1 MSLLL
6 MKDQKMQDKNLMIY
20 GWRGI
25 NHSVALVNQNQIV
38 SLQKFNDLKIYHLD
52 APFHN
57 PNWNVNS
64 NVSGFEQEEQLLINK
79 PIAPT
84 PEIEIDCVYTATF
97 PFDLFFKNE
106 DFRKTKK
113 VLNFI
118 VTEFGLVDTDFV
130 SKKGNVKDYLKND
143 DQIIVPSNWSKNK
156 TIEYGFP
163 ESKVKVISH
172 GINPKIFYPSDLNL
186 KNEFK
191 KNLGLDKDSYLFV
204 NMGSMTWNKG
214 IDLIVDAFI
223 ILRQKYSH
231 IRLLLK
237 DQSNL
242 YGIQS
247 QNIISQ
253 VLSKKPHLN
262 QQELLSS
269 FILINTNLTLSQL
282 RSIYAGADCYLS
294 PYRAEGFNLT
304 VLEALAC
311 GSEVI
316 VTEGGATDDFC
327 YHSSIGKVKSNLVVS
342 EELNKSKG
350 GNNLYYLEP
359 ELDSL
364 VDEMEKKILQG
375 KLNNSDT
382 ATYVR
387 DKYSWDRIAEKLYE
401 SII

>member
-1 MSLLL
+1 MLEKSLL
-6 MKDQKMQDKNLMIY
+6 IY

-25 NHSVALVNQNQIV
+25 NHSVALVNQNQIL
-38 SLQKFNDLKIYHLD
+38 SLQKFNDLKIYHID

-64 NVSGFEQEEQLLINK
+64 NESGFGQEEQFVINK
-79 PIAPT
+79 PVAPD
-84 PEIEIDCVYTATF
+84 PELVMDCAYTATF

-106 DFRKTKK
+106 GSRKTKK

-118 VTEFGLVDTDFV
+118 VTEFGLVETDFV
-130 SKKGNVKDYLKND
+130 SRSGNIQDYLKND
-143 DQIIVPSNWSKNK
+143 DQIIVPSIWSRDK

-163 ESKVKVISH
+163 ESKINVVSH
-172 GINPKIFYPSDLNL
+172 GINPQIFYPSDTNL
-186 KNEFK
+186 KKEFK
-191 KNLGLDKDSYLFV
+191 NNLGLDKDEYLFA

-214 IDLIVDAFI
+214 IDLIVEAFI

-262 QQELLSS
+262 QHELLSS
-269 FILINTNLTLSQL
+269 FILINTNLTMSQL

-311 GSEVI
+311 GSDVI

-342 EELNKSKG
+342 EELNKNKG
-350 GNNLYYLEP
+350 GNNLYFLEP

-364 VDEMEKKILQG
+364 VEEMEKKILNP
-375 KLNNSDT
+375 KSDNLDT
-382 ATYVR
+382 VNHIR
-387 DKYSWDRIAEKLYE
+387 EKYNWDRIAEKLYE
-401 SII
+401 LII

>member
-1 MSLLL
+1 
-6 MKDQKMQDKNLMIY
+6 
-20 GWRGI
+20 
-25 NHSVALVNQNQIV
+25 
-38 SLQKFNDLKIYHLD
+38 
-52 APFHN
+52 
-57 PNWNVNS
+57 
-64 NVSGFEQEEQLLINK
+64 
-79 PIAPT
+79 
-84 PEIEIDCVYTATF
+84 
-97 PFDLFFKNE
+97 
-106 DFRKTKK
+106 

-118 VTEFGLVDTDFV
+118 VTEFGLVETDFV
-130 SKKGNVKDYLKND
+130 SRSGNIQDYLKND
-143 DQIIVPSNWSKNK
+143 DQIIVPSIWSKNK

-163 ESKVKVISH
+163 ESKINVVSH
-172 GINPKIFYPSDLNL
+172 GINPKIFYPSDINL
-186 KNEFK
+186 KKEFK
-191 KNLGLDKDSYLFV
+191 NNLGLDKDEYLFA

-214 IDLIVDAFI
+214 IDLIVEAFI

-262 QQELLSS
+262 QHELLSS
-269 FILINTNLTLSQL
+269 FILINTNLTMSQL

-311 GSEVI
+311 GSDVI

-342 EELNKSKG
+342 EVLNKSKG

-364 VDEMEKKILQG
+364 VEEMEKKILDS
-375 KLNNSDT
+375 KSNNLET
-382 ATYVR
+382 ANHIR
-387 DKYSWDRIAEKLYE
+387 EKYNWDRIAEKLHE
-401 SII
+401 LII